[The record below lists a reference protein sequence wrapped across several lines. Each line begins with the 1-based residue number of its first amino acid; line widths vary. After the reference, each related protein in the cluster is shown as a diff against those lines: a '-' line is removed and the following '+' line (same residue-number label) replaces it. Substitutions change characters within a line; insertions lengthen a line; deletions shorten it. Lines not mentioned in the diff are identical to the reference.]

1 MCITYVFFRS
11 IQHAGLDVT
20 TDHTTQQGRSTI
32 HNRCTQASKTSQ
44 KNYKSKLWKS
54 KMIKY
59 TLFSQTS
66 ITKMMN
72 DSCKNVYTVLN
83 STEKVAIGTI
93 CLMIAPLSLLVNVLV
108 LVVIACSRKLRRH
121 PSYLFMGSLAL
132 ADTIACCCFTI
143 IFLDF
148 HLSKSD
154 DLFQKAEYLLKL
166 GGVTMAFTGSVGS
179 LLVMAADRYHAIY
192 KASTYKVLLTRKRA
206 LVCIVILWV
215 VAVLISFL
223 PLMGWSCQTCL
234 SCSDLFPYVD
244 RYYLAFFA
252 SLVLVVIVLILVAY
266 ALIVWLAHKHDANMS
281 AEHPVVA
288 RMRLDIHLAKTFGCV
303 MLIML
308 VCWLPVLSFMMT
320 DVVTKELSN
329 AQKRAFAFCST
340 LCLLN
345 SGINPLLYALRCRE
359 LRVALKSLVD
369 GLRRYKGCS
378 SPASD

>member
-1 MCITYVFFRS
+1 MCLYYVYVFFLSSQR
-11 IQHAGLDVT
+11 AGFDAT
-20 TDHTTQQGRSTI
+20 TDHTTEQGRSTI
-32 HNRCTQASKTSQ
+32 HNRFIQ
-44 KNYKSKLWKS
+44 
-54 KMIKY
+54 I
-59 TLFSQTS
+59 S

-72 DSCKNVYTVLN
+72 ISCKSIYMVLN
-83 STEKVAIGTI
+83 STEKMAIGTI

-108 LVVIACSRKLRRH
+108 LVVIACSRNLRRH

-143 IFLDF
+143 NFLDF

-154 DLFQKAEYLLKL
+154 DSFQKTEYLLKL

-206 LVCIVILWV
+206 LVGIVTLWV
-215 VAVLISFL
+215 VAALISFL

-234 SCSDLFPYVD
+234 SCSHLFPYVD
-244 RYYLAFFA
+244 RYYLAFFT

-266 ALIVWLAHKHDANMS
+266 ALIVWLAHKHEANMS
-281 AEHPVVA
+281 AEHPEVA
-288 RMRLDIHLAKTFGCV
+288 RMRVDIHLAKTFGCV
-303 MLIML
+303 ILILL

-320 DVVTKELSN
+320 DVVTTELSN
-329 AQKRAFAFCST
+329 PQKRAFAFCST

-345 SGINPLLYALRCRE
+345 SGINPLLYTLRCRE
-359 LRVALKSLVD
+359 LRVVLKSLVH
-369 GLRRYKGCS
+369 GLRRC
-378 SPASD
+378 